1 MNNSELIIAD
11 KPTLPVF
18 QIAPAA
24 LQLRDAALAGAAL
37 IGKVENAA
45 QNEAAV
51 KSHVE
56 LKRIVSSFEKA
67 RKVLKEPLLE
77 AGRQLDRCV
86 AKEIADVE
94 KEIGRIATLS
104 ASFQLAEQNRIRE
117 EQELQRRELERID
130 REKQAEIAR
139 VAREAAEAER
149 KIRETAESKAREERE
164 AAEKLARE
172 ATNKK
177 QREAAEL
184 ARIEA
189 EKRAALAKA
198 EAERIA
204 IENAAKSAAEMQRI
218 QEAADA
224 AKMAEG
230 KPIES
235 TRTFGQVVKTDW
247 EITVTNP
254 YELAKFHPDCV
265 KIEPLLTP
273 IKQALNMGIAVK
285 GIRAEKKITSGVRLS
300 TSKPIDV

>member
-1 MNNSELIIAD
+1 MNNSDVIIAD

-24 LQLRDAALAGAAL
+24 IQLRDAALSSAAL

-51 KSHVE
+51 KAHVA
-56 LKRIVSSFEKA
+56 LKGIASGFEKA
-67 RKVLKEPLLE
+67 RKALKEPLLE

-86 AKEIADVE
+86 AKELADVE
-94 KEIGRIATLS
+94 KEIGRISALS
-104 ASFQLAEQNRIRE
+104 AAFQVAEQTRIRE
-117 EQELQRRELERID
+117 EQELQRRELERIE

-139 VAREAAEAER
+139 VAREAAEKERLAREAAE
-149 KIRETAESKAREERE
+149 AKAREERE
-164 AAEKLARE
+164 AAAKLARE

-177 QREAAEL
+177 QREAAEA
-184 ARIEA
+184 ARVEA
-189 EKRAALAKA
+189 EKRAALAKV
-198 EAERIA
+198 EAEKLA
-204 IENAAKSAAEMQRI
+204 QENAAKAAAEMQRI
-218 QEAADA
+218 QEAAAA
-224 AKMAEG
+224 AKLAEG

-247 EITVTNP
+247 EIIVTNP

-273 IKQALNMGIAVK
+273 IKQTLNMGIVVK

-300 TSKPIDV
+300 AAPVINV

>member
-1 MNNSELIIAD
+1 MNSTDLILAD

-18 QIAPAA
+18 QIAPGA
-24 LQLRDAALAGAAL
+24 LALRDNALAGAAL

-45 QNEAAV
+45 QNEQAV
-51 KSHVE
+51 KAHIA
-56 LKRIVSSFEKA
+56 LKAIASSFEKA
-67 RKVLKEPLLE
+67 RKTLKEPLLE

-86 AKEIADVE
+86 AKELADVE

-104 ASFQLAEQNRIRE
+104 AGFQLAEQNRIRE
-117 EQELQRRELERID
+117 EQELQRRELERIE

-149 KIRETAESKAREERE
+149 KAREATEAKAREERE
-164 AAEKLARE
+164 AAAKLARE

-177 QREAAEL
+177 QREAAEA
-184 ARIEA
+184 ARVEA
-189 EKRAALAKA
+189 EKRAELAKIEAARLA
-198 EAERIA
+198 E
-204 IENAAKSAAEMQRI
+204 ENAAKAAAEMARI
-218 QEAADA
+218 QESADA
-224 AKMAEG
+224 ARLAEA

-247 EITVTNP
+247 EITVVNP

-285 GIRAEKKITSGVRLS
+285 GIRAEKKITAGVRLA
-300 TSKPIDV
+300 TAAAIEV